1 MPAVNVED
9 TVSLTSPETSFQA
22 VPRSDSPT
30 LETVLNGKT
39 YKPWQFK
46 PGHKGGPGRPKGR
59 RDFKTILSAR
69 EQELADAYIDS
80 ALKGSAAVNVDSRK
94 VLAPVESDGGLSGGN
109 GQPVRAFLAQHL
121 TLIMQQPPSLLMG
134 NSVVGQPGGTATPP
148 TVDVSAGTGG
158 ETRPPTP
165 PPA

>member
-94 VLAPVESDGGLSGGN
+94 VLAPVESDGGLSVGN
-109 GQPVRAFLAQHL
+109 GQPVLAFLAQHL
-121 TLIMQQPPSLLMG
+121 TLIMQQPPSLLTVH
-134 NSVVGQPGGTATPP
+134 SVAEQQPLSATPP
-148 TVDVSAGTGG
+148 TVSLPAGTGQG
-158 ETRPPTP
+158 VVPPTP
-165 PPA
+165 PAG